1 MSRFSPENVRAWRA
15 GFRPRAEDPELT
27 CSRTRLV
34 FIVIAVLAALTL
46 VGVRTVMLQGIDGA
60 RYTEMASNQHVRR
73 TVLPSGRGDI
83 LDRRGHTLALSHN
96 VPSVFANPQEI
107 EDPVGVASDIL
118 DVLEDR
124 VDADHLPDLDTL
136 VERLSGDDRQFAWVA
151 RKIPDDLAEDIRDL
165 DLEGIYL
172 TEESERR
179 YPSGTLAASL
189 LGYVDIDNKGLAG
202 IELSLDDR
210 LQGEPG
216 ELVSEKDPR
225 GRAIPT
231 GTWQLEPAEPGENIK
246 LTIDT
251 AIQYEAEA
259 ALDEALE
266 LYDAKSGVAAVMD
279 PATGDVLAFANRPTF
294 DPNEPGE
301 STASGRGAWG
311 VGDVFEPGSTSK
323 VVTLAAA
330 LEEGVVSQDSPIN
343 VPSRI
348 EVWDRTFTDSESHGE
363 TTLSVEEVI
372 ARSSNV
378 GTIQIAA
385 ALGATRLGEYLDRFG
400 YGRRTGI
407 ELPAESRGI
416 TKDPERWDGPDVAS
430 IAIGMTVAVTP
441 LQMLRVLGVIANGGI
456 MVEPRLVASTI
467 TDGEEHRADR
477 PEPVRVVSPETAG
490 AVGQI
495 LTSVV
500 SGGTA
505 PEAAVPG
512 YTVAGKT
519 GTSRKLRED
528 GQGYDSSRHV
538 ASFVGFAPAEAPRAV
553 VLVVLDE
560 PTPSYGGKTAAPTFS
575 RIMSFTMR
583 ALQVEPSPTPQEIT
597 GPPRLPRPDNS
608 VVSLKP
614 PTPSL
619 ERRAA
624 EEAAREAEADAEA
637 GGGGQ

>member
-1 MSRFSPENVRAWRA
+1 MVVVVLGA
-15 GFRPRAEDPELT
+15 
-27 CSRTRLV
+27 LV
-34 FIVIAVLAALTL
+34 V
-46 VGVRTVMLQGIDGA
+46 VGARTVMLQGLDGA
-60 RYTEMASNQHVRR
+60 KYTEMASNQHVRR
-73 TVLPSGRGDI
+73 TVLPSGRGAI
-83 LDRRGHTLALSHN
+83 LDRRGRTLALSHDAQ
-96 VPSVFANPQEI
+96 SLFANPQEI
-107 EDPVGVASDIL
+107 DDPVGTAADL
-118 DVLEDR
+118 LTALEGR
-124 VDADHLPDLDTL
+124 VEPERLPDSDTL
-136 VERLSGDDRQFAWVA
+136 VDRLSDESRQFVWVA
-151 RKIPDDLAEDIRDL
+151 RKVPPDLAEEVRG
-165 DLEGIYL
+165 LEIEGVYV
-172 TEESERR
+172 TAEPERR
-179 YPSGTLAASL
+179 YPSGALAASV

-202 IELSLDDR
+202 LEASLDGLLR
-210 LQGEPG
+210 GEPG
-216 ELVSEKDPR
+216 ELISEKDPR

-231 GTWQLEPAEPGENIK
+231 GTWRLEPAEPGADVK

-259 ALDEALE
+259 ALEEALD
-266 LYDAKSGVAAVMD
+266 LYKAKSGIAAVMD
-279 PATGDVLAFANRPTF
+279 PRTGDILAFANRPTF
-294 DPNEPGE
+294 DPNDPGE
-301 STASGRGAWG
+301 YPASGRGAWG

-330 LEEGVVSQDSPIN
+330 IEEGVVTPDSPVN

-363 TTLSVEEVI
+363 TTLTVEEVI

-385 ALGATRLGEYLDRFG
+385 ALGATKLSTYLQRFG
-400 YGRRTGI
+400 YGAKTGI

-416 TKDPERWDGPDVAS
+416 TKEPERWDGPDVAS
-430 IAIGMTVAVTP
+430 IAIGHTVAVTP
-441 LQMLRVLGVIANGGI
+441 LQMLRVLGTIANGGV
-456 MVEPRLVASTI
+456 MVEPRLVESTI
-467 TDGEEHRADR
+467 VDGEEHRTDR
-477 PEPVRVVSPETAG
+477 PEGTVVISPATA
-490 AVGQI
+490 ATVGGI

-500 SGGTA
+500 SRGTA

-528 GQGYDSSRHV
+528 GRGYDSTRHV
-538 ASFVGFAPAEAPRAV
+538 ASFVGFAPVEDPRAV

-583 ALQVEPSPTPQEIT
+583 SLHVAPSPAPQEI
-597 GPPRLPRPDNS
+597 GKPRSLPRNDNS
-608 VVSLKP
+608 VVRIKP

-624 EEAAREAEADAEA
+624 ESDRED
-637 GGGGQ
+637 GDG

>member
-1 MSRFSPENVRAWRA
+1 MARSGVEGFRAWRA
-15 GFRPRAEDPELT
+15 RIRPRTDEKDLSI
-27 CSRTRLV
+27 SRSRVAIVVVVVLGALV
-34 FIVIAVLAALTL
+34 V
-46 VGVRTVMLQGIDGA
+46 VGARTVMLQGLDGA
-60 RYTEMASNQHVRR
+60 KYTEMASNQHVRR
-73 TVLPSGRGDI
+73 TVLPSGRGAI
-83 LDRRGHTLALSHN
+83 LDRRGRTLALSHDAQ
-96 VPSVFANPQEI
+96 SLFANPQEI
-107 EDPVGVASDIL
+107 DDPVGTTADL
-118 DVLEDR
+118 LTVLEGR
-124 VDADHLPDLDTL
+124 VEPERLPESDTL
-136 VERLSGDDRQFAWVA
+136 VDRLSDESRQFVWVA
-151 RKIPDDLAEDIRDL
+151 RKVPPDLSEEVRG
-165 DLEGIYL
+165 LEIEGVYV
-172 TEESERR
+172 TDEPERR
-179 YPSGTLAASL
+179 YPSGPLAASV

-202 IELSLDDR
+202 LEASLDGLLR
-210 LQGEPG
+210 GEPG
-216 ELVSEKDPR
+216 ELISEKDPR

-231 GTWQLEPAEPGENIK
+231 GTWRLEPAEPGADVK

-266 LYDAKSGVAAVMD
+266 LYKAKSGVAAVMD
-279 PATGDVLAFANRPTF
+279 PRTGDILAFANRPTF
-294 DPNEPGE
+294 DPNDPGE
-301 STASGRGAWG
+301 YSASGRGAWG

-330 LEEGVVSQDSPIN
+330 IEEGVVTPDSPVN

-363 TTLSVEEVI
+363 TTLTVEEVI

-385 ALGATRLGEYLDRFG
+385 ALGATKLSTYLQRFG
-400 YGRRTGI
+400 YGVKTGI

-416 TKDPERWDGPDVAS
+416 TKEPERWDGPDVAS
-430 IAIGMTVAVTP
+430 IAIGHTVAVTP
-441 LQMLRVLGVIANGGI
+441 LQMLRVLGTIANGGV
-456 MVEPRLVASTI
+456 MVEPRLVESTI
-467 TDGEEHRADR
+467 VNGEEHRTDR
-477 PEPVRVVSPETAG
+477 PEGTVVVSPSTA
-490 AVGQI
+490 ATVGGI

-500 SGGTA
+500 SRGTA

-528 GQGYDSSRHV
+528 GRGYDSSRHV
-538 ASFVGFAPAEAPRAV
+538 ASFVGFAPVEDPRAV

-583 ALQVEPSPTPQEIT
+583 SLHVAPSPTPQEIDK
-597 GPPRLPRPDNS
+597 PRSLPRNDNS
-608 VVSLKP
+608 VVRIKP

-624 EEAAREAEADAEA
+624 ESDRED
-637 GGGGQ
+637 GDG

>member
-1 MSRFSPENVRAWRA
+1 MARSGVEGFRAWRA
-15 GFRPRAEDPELT
+15 RIRPRTDEKDLSI
-27 CSRTRLV
+27 SRSRVAIVVVVVLGALV
-34 FIVIAVLAALTL
+34 V
-46 VGVRTVMLQGIDGA
+46 VGARTVMLQGLDGA
-60 RYTEMASNQHVRR
+60 KYTEMASNQHVRR
-73 TVLPSGRGDI
+73 TVLPSGRGAI
-83 LDRRGHTLALSHN
+83 LDRRGRTLALSHDAQ
-96 VPSVFANPQEI
+96 SLFANPQEI
-107 EDPVGVASDIL
+107 DDPVGTTADL
-118 DVLEDR
+118 LTVLEGR
-124 VDADHLPDLDTL
+124 VEPERLPESDTL
-136 VERLSGDDRQFAWVA
+136 VDRLSDESRQFVWVA
-151 RKIPDDLAEDIRDL
+151 RKVPPDLAEEVRG
-165 DLEGIYL
+165 LEIEGVYV
-172 TEESERR
+172 TDEPERR
-179 YPSGTLAASL
+179 YPSGPLAASV

-202 IELSLDDR
+202 LEASLDGLLR
-210 LQGEPG
+210 GEPG
-216 ELVSEKDPR
+216 ELISEKDPR

-231 GTWQLEPAEPGENIK
+231 GTWRLEPAEPGADVK

-266 LYDAKSGVAAVMD
+266 LYKAKSGVAAVMD
-279 PATGDVLAFANRPTF
+279 PRTGDILAFANRPTF
-294 DPNEPGE
+294 DPNDPGE
-301 STASGRGAWG
+301 YSASGRGAWG

-330 LEEGVVSQDSPIN
+330 IEEGVVTPDSPVN

-363 TTLSVEEVI
+363 TTLTVEEVI

-385 ALGATRLGEYLDRFG
+385 ALGATKLSTYLQRFG
-400 YGRRTGI
+400 YGVKTGI

-416 TKDPERWDGPDVAS
+416 TKEPERWDGPDVAS
-430 IAIGMTVAVTP
+430 IAIGHTVAVTP
-441 LQMLRVLGVIANGGI
+441 LQMLRVLGTIANGGV
-456 MVEPRLVASTI
+456 MVEPRLVESTI
-467 TDGEEHRADR
+467 VNGEEHRTDR
-477 PEPVRVVSPETAG
+477 PEGTVVVSPSTA
-490 AVGQI
+490 ATVGGI

-500 SGGTA
+500 SRGTA

-528 GQGYDSSRHV
+528 GRGYDSSRHV
-538 ASFVGFAPAEAPRAV
+538 ASFVGFAPVEDPRAV

-583 ALQVEPSPTPQEIT
+583 SLHVAPSPTPQEIDK
-597 GPPRLPRPDNS
+597 PRSLPRNDNS
-608 VVSLKP
+608 VVRIKP

-624 EEAAREAEADAEA
+624 ESDRED
-637 GGGGQ
+637 GDG

>member
-1 MSRFSPENVRAWRA
+1 MARSGVEGFRAWRA
-15 GFRPRAEDPELT
+15 RIRPRTDEKDLSI
-27 CSRTRLV
+27 SRSRVAIVVVVVLGALV
-34 FIVIAVLAALTL
+34 V
-46 VGVRTVMLQGIDGA
+46 VGARTVMLQGLDGA
-60 RYTEMASNQHVRR
+60 KYTEMASNQHVRR
-73 TVLPSGRGDI
+73 TVLPSGRGAI
-83 LDRRGHTLALSHN
+83 LDRRGRTLALSHDAQ
-96 VPSVFANPQEI
+96 SLFANPQEI
-107 EDPVGVASDIL
+107 DDPVGTTADL
-118 DVLEDR
+118 LTVLEGR
-124 VDADHLPDLDTL
+124 VEPERLPESDTL
-136 VERLSGDDRQFAWVA
+136 VDRLSDESRQFVWVA
-151 RKIPDDLAEDIRDL
+151 RKVPPDLAEEVRG
-165 DLEGIYL
+165 LEIEGVYV
-172 TEESERR
+172 TDEPERR
-179 YPSGTLAASL
+179 YPSGPLAASV

-202 IELSLDDR
+202 LEASLDGLLR
-210 LQGEPG
+210 GEPG
-216 ELVSEKDPR
+216 ELISEKDPR

-231 GTWQLEPAEPGENIK
+231 GTWRLEPAEPGADVK

-266 LYDAKSGVAAVMD
+266 LYKAKSGVAAVMD
-279 PATGDVLAFANRPTF
+279 PRTGDILAFANRPTF
-294 DPNEPGE
+294 DPNDPGE
-301 STASGRGAWG
+301 YSASGRGAWG

-330 LEEGVVSQDSPIN
+330 IEEGVVTPDSPVN

-363 TTLSVEEVI
+363 TTLTVEEVI

-385 ALGATRLGEYLDRFG
+385 ALGATKLSTYLQRFG
-400 YGRRTGI
+400 YGVKTGI

-416 TKDPERWDGPDVAS
+416 TKEPERWDGPDVAS
-430 IAIGMTVAVTP
+430 IAIGHTVAVTP
-441 LQMLRVLGVIANGGI
+441 LQMLRVLGTIANGGV
-456 MVEPRLVASTI
+456 MVEPRLVESTI
-467 TDGEEHRADR
+467 VNGEEHRTDR
-477 PEPVRVVSPETAG
+477 PEGTVVVSPSTA
-490 AVGQI
+490 ATVGGI

-500 SGGTA
+500 SRGTA

-528 GQGYDSSRHV
+528 GRGYDSSRHV
-538 ASFVGFAPAEAPRAV
+538 ASFVGFAPVEDPRAV

-583 ALQVEPSPTPQEIT
+583 SLHVAPSPTPQEI
-597 GPPRLPRPDNS
+597 GKPRSLPRNDNS
-608 VVSLKP
+608 VVRIKP

-624 EEAAREAEADAEA
+624 ESDRED
-637 GGGGQ
+637 GDG